1 MKSVATARGD
11 VNAPRSLAMGVPR
24 NSCYSGKFSNG
35 VNTYT
40 RGNGSGTAGRP
51 RATDDCWPR
60 IGLCVG
66 SLEREFHRQLD

>member
-11 VNAPRSLAMGVPR
+11 VNAQRSLAMGVPR

-40 RGNGSGTAGRP
+40 RGNGSGTSRETMRHRRLLPG
-51 RATDDCWPR
+51 